1 MTSRRQLLERAEGVL
16 APHLTGLDAF
26 GVLHET
32 LDGAD
37 FGRLNASLD
46 VLMNGFLL
54 VHRRTLCTQAH
65 KNFSVVEEQVDG
77 MIKKSLKRR
86 KVKFVELEECVPYW
100 LTQYAGT
107 LGLCR
112 GVMGPYEGMIEI
124 WRGIQTPVS

>member
-1 MTSRRQLLERAEGVL
+1 MTSRPELLRLAEGVL

-26 GVLHET
+26 GVLHEA

-54 VHRRTLCTQAH
+54 VHRRTLCREAQ

-107 LGLCR
+107 LGVCR
-112 GVMGPYEGMIEI
+112 NVMEPYEGMIGI